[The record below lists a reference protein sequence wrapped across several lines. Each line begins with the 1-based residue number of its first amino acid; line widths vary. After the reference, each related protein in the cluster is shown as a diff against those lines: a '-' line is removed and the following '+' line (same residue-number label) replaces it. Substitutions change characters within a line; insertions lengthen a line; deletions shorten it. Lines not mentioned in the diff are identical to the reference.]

1 MFLWQVLSFSMAILN
16 KISKNCEQ
24 SCFKYVYSCKY
35 EIETHDMIIAL
46 DKSQKSNINLRA
58 CKLIIGEMV
67 FETNFMYFDFAL
79 A

>member
-1 MFLWQVLSFSMAILN
+1 
-16 KISKNCEQ
+16 
-24 SCFKYVYSCKY
+24 
-35 EIETHDMIIAL
+35 MIIAL
-46 DKSQKSNINLRA
+46 DKLQKSNINLRA

>member
-1 MFLWQVLSFSMAILN
+1 
-16 KISKNCEQ
+16 
-24 SCFKYVYSCKY
+24 
-35 EIETHDMIIAL
+35 MIIAL

-58 CKLIIGEMV
+58 YKLIFGEMV